1 MTTPCD
7 NCKMIVS
14 AFTCTGPYAVLIM
27 LGIKRV
33 ENRSAMPVPAKG
45 RCAVSCSKSFCKE
58 EYGNFLQWAAH
69 ALPEEEFERIPAWGD
84 VKEWPGKIVGACDYE
99 ARGRNDLR
107 LEGGDERRRYPT
119 DAAVAGRPPYQW
131 DEGYA
136 YWWDLSEEAC
146 FDQPIPCRGNVGMW
160 QIPKSL
166 AMQVTAADS
175 LARCVGEQVAT
186 AEDAARLFHA
196 AVPIAGAREGFF
208 MLPLDDAGRALSA
221 PVLVSLGAQTG
232 TAAVDLGEVFREALK
247 AGARSIVVAHNHPS
261 GDLTPSMADI
271 AMTVKLREAGT
282 LLGVS
287 LLDHL
292 ILGSDSKFAIV
303 NTTKELST
311 WEMKGGKRWCAKEAQ

>member
-1 MTTPCD
+1 MLT
-7 NCKMIVS
+7 S

-33 ENRSAMPVPAKG
+33 ENRSACPKPAKG

-58 EYGNFLQWAAH
+58 EYGNFMQWAAH

-107 LEGGDERRRYPT
+107 LEGGDS
-119 DAAVAGRPPYQW
+119 AVAGRPPCQW
-131 DEGYA
+131 DEGYE
-136 YWWDLSEEAC
+136 YWWDLSEVAC
-146 FDQPIPCRGNVGMW
+146 FDRPILCRGNVGMW
-160 QIPKSL
+160 QMPESL
-166 AMQVTAADS
+166 AAQVTAADA

-196 AVPIAGAREGFF
+196 AVPITGGMEGFF
-208 MLPLDDAGRALSA
+208 VLPLDDAGCALSA
-221 PVLVSLGAQTG
+221 PVLVSLGHETG
-232 TAAVDLGEVFREALK
+232 TTAVDLREVFGEALK

-261 GDLTPSMADI
+261 GDLTPSKADI
-271 AMTVKLREAGT
+271 ATTKKLRETGNM
-282 LLGVS
+282 LGVS

-292 ILGSDSKFAIV
+292 ILGSNGAVASIMTIKHRRIDE
-303 NTTKELST
+303 N
-311 WEMKGGKRWCAKEAQ
+311 RQ

>member
-1 MTTPCD
+1 
-7 NCKMIVS
+7 MISS

-45 RCAVSCSKSFCKE
+45 RCAVGCSKSFCKE

-99 ARGRNDLR
+99 ARVRNDLR
-107 LEGGDERRRYPT
+107 LEGDN
-119 DAAVAGRPPYQW
+119 AARSVIVPYQW

-136 YWWDLSEEAC
+136 YWWDLSEVAC

-160 QIPKSL
+160 QMSESL
-166 AMQVTAADS
+166 AVQVTAADT
-175 LARCVGEQVAT
+175 LVRCVGEQVAT
-186 AEDAARLFHA
+186 AADAARLFHA
-196 AVPIAGAREGFF
+196 VVPIAGVREGFF

-221 PVLVSLGAQTG
+221 PVLVSLGARTG
-232 TAAVDLGEVFREALK
+232 TAAVDPGEVFREALK

-261 GDLTPSMADI
+261 GDLTPSLADI
-271 AMTVKLREAGT
+271 AMTAKLREAGN

-311 WEMKGGKRWCAKEAQ
+311 WEMKGGKR

>member
-1 MTTPCD
+1 
-7 NCKMIVS
+7 MITS
-14 AFTCTGPYAVLIM
+14 AFTCTGTYAVLIM

-45 RCAVSCSKSFCKE
+45 RCAVGCSKSFCKE

-99 ARGRNDLR
+99 VRGRNDLR
-107 LEGGDERRRYPT
+107 LEGGDERRQRPT
-119 DAAVAGRPPYQW
+119 NAARSVIAPYQW

-136 YWWDLSEEAC
+136 YGWDLSQVAC

-160 QIPKSL
+160 QMSDTL
-166 AMQVTAADS
+166 AVQVTAADS

-196 AVPIAGAREGFF
+196 VVPIAGACEGFF

-271 AMTVKLREAGT
+271 AMTAKLRESGN

-292 ILGSDSKFAIV
+292 ILGSGSKFAIV
-303 NTTKELST
+303 NTTRELST
-311 WEMKGGKRWCAKEAQ
+311 WEGKTAPVK

>member
-1 MTTPCD
+1 M
-7 NCKMIVS
+7 
-14 AFTCTGPYAVLIM
+14 
-27 LGIKRV
+27 
-33 ENRSAMPVPAKG
+33 
-45 RCAVSCSKSFCKE
+45 
-58 EYGNFLQWAAH
+58 QWAVH

-99 ARGRNDLR
+99 VRGRNDLR
-107 LEGGDERRRYPT
+107 LEGGD
-119 DAAVAGRPPYQW
+119 AARSVIAPYQW
-131 DEGYA
+131 DEGYE
-136 YWWDLSEEAC
+136 YWWDLTEVVC

-166 AMQVTAADS
+166 AMQVTAADV

-196 AVPIAGAREGFF
+196 AVPVAGACEGFF

-271 AMTVKLREAGT
+271 AMTAKLREAGN

-292 ILGSDSKFAIV
+292 ILGSGSKFAIV
-303 NTTKELST
+303 NTTRELST
-311 WEMKGGKRWCAKEAQ
+311 WEMKGGKR

>member
-1 MTTPCD
+1 
-7 NCKMIVS
+7 MITS

-27 LGIKRV
+27 LGIKHV
-33 ENRSAMPVPAKG
+33 ENRSVMPVPTKG

-99 ARGRNDLR
+99 VRGRNDLR
-107 LEGGDERRRYPT
+107 LEGGDERRQRPT
-119 DAAVAGRPPYQW
+119 NAARSVIAPYQW

-136 YWWDLSEEAC
+136 YWWDLSEVAC

-160 QIPKSL
+160 QMSDTL
-166 AMQVTAADS
+166 AVQVTAADS

-271 AMTVKLREAGT
+271 AMTAKLREAGN

-292 ILGSDSKFAIV
+292 ILGSGSKFAIV
-303 NTTKELST
+303 NTTRELST
-311 WEMKGGKRWCAKEAQ
+311 WEGKTAPVK

>member
-1 MTTPCD
+1 MPD
-7 NCKMIVS
+7 
-14 AFTCTGPYAVLIM
+14 PLAV
-27 LGIKRV
+27 
-33 ENRSAMPVPAKG
+33 
-45 RCAVSCSKSFCKE
+45 
-58 EYGNFLQWAAH
+58 
-69 ALPEEEFERIPAWGD
+69 
-84 VKEWPGKIVGACDYE
+84 
-99 ARGRNDLR
+99 
-107 LEGGDERRRYPT
+107 
-119 DAAVAGRPPYQW
+119 
-131 DEGYA
+131 
-136 YWWDLSEEAC
+136 
-146 FDQPIPCRGNVGMW
+146 
-160 QIPKSL
+160 
-166 AMQVTAADS
+166 QVTAADA

-271 AMTVKLREAGT
+271 AMTAQLREAGN

-303 NTTKELST
+303 NTTRELST
-311 WEMKGGKRWCAKEAQ
+311 WEMKGGKR

>member
-1 MTTPCD
+1 MFT
-7 NCKMIVS
+7 S

-27 LGIKRV
+27 LGVKRV

-45 RCAVSCSKSFCKE
+45 RCAVGCSKSFCKE
-58 EYGNFLQWAAH
+58 EYGNFMQWAAH

-107 LEGGDERRRYPT
+107 LEGDN
-119 DAAVAGRPPYQW
+119 VARSVIAPYQW
-131 DEGYA
+131 DEGYE
-136 YWWDLSEEAC
+136 YWWNLTEVVC

-166 AMQVTAADS
+166 AMQVTAADA

-271 AMTVKLREAGT
+271 AMTAKLRESGT

-303 NTTKELST
+303 NTTRELST
-311 WEMKGGKRWCAKEAQ
+311 WEGKTAPVK